1 MKEIIK
7 TDKAPQPVGPYS
19 QAVKVGNFLFLSGQ
33 IPYTSEGKLA
43 VDTIQEQT
51 RQVLENLK
59 AVLEAADADMN
70 NVVKVTVYL
79 EDMNDFGEM
88 NKIYAEYFKEKP
100 PARAAV
106 EVARLPKDAK
116 IEIELIA
123 YIS

>member
-43 VDTIQEQT
+43 GDTIQEQT